1 VLLVHPDGLVSASK
15 RVRVVAEREQ
25 LTP

>member
-25 LTP
+25 LQP